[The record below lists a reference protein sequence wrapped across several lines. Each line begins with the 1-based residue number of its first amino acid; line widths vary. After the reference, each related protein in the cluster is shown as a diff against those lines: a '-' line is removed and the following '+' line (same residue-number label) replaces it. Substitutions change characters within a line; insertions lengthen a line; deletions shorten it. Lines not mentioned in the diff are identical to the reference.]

1 MTKILFFLVAAIALA
16 QTQVPENLKPPPSE
30 TVLLKA
36 VGKGRQIYSC
46 GVKEEKFAWTLERPQ
61 ADLFDARGNRIG
73 RHYKG
78 PTWEATD
85 GSRVVGQLEQQATAP
100 RPGAVAWLLL
110 KAKSHTG
117 AGVLS
122 NVTYIQ
128 RLNTVGGAAPALRKK
143 AATKGTPTRKSPSNI
158 RPTTTSMAKSE
169 RCSHTAHS

>member
-1 MTKILFFLVAAIALA
+1 MIPAALFFLMAAIALA

-46 GVKEEKFAWTLERPQ
+46 GVKEGKFDWTLERPQ

-73 RHYKG
+73 RHYQG
-78 PTWEATD
+78 PTWQATD
-85 GSRVVGQLEQQATAP
+85 GSKVIGQLEQQANAP

-110 KAKSHTG
+110 KAKSHAGT
-117 AGVLS
+117 GVLS

-128 RLNTVGGAAPALRKK
+128 RLNTVGGTPVSSEGCDKGHTNAEIAIEYQADYYFYGKK
-143 AATKGTPTRKSPSNI
+143 
-158 RPTTTSMAKSE
+158 
-169 RCSHTAHS
+169 